1 MLNQVALMGRLVED
15 PKTYEGKENTLSTF
29 TLAVN
34 EGEERTSFFD
44 CKLFGKDAVVAYL
57 NKGDKIG
64 IAGRLSQ
71 EKYETKDGNKR
82 SAVVIIVNNIEFAD
96 VKALPSE
103 EVAREE
109 NTAKSEPVAKPKRI
123 R

>member
-1 MLNQVALMGRLVED
+1 MLNTVAIMGRLVED

-34 EGEERTSFFD
+34 EGEDKSYFFD
-44 CKLFGKDAVVAYL
+44 CKVFGKDAVVSYL
-57 NKGDKIG
+57 NKGDKVAIT
-64 IAGRLSQ
+64 GRLTQ
-71 EKYETKDGNKR
+71 ERFERKDGSKG

-96 VKALPSE
+96 VKAIPSE

-109 NTAKSEPVAKPKRI
+109 SKPVASPR
-123 R
+123 RTR

>member
-1 MLNQVALMGRLVED
+1 MLNTVTLMGRLVD
-15 PKTYEGKENTLSTF
+15 NPKTFEGNKQTFSTF
-29 TLAVN
+29 TIAVN

-44 CKLFGKDAVVAYL
+44 CKFFGKDAVVAYL

-109 NTAKSEPVAKPKRI
+109 NTTKSEPVAKPKRI